1 MTGRA
6 VRRPTRVVFRDQQE
20 FKAWNDAMV
29 EKYDIERF
37 HDHPSPFV
45 RYVEGKRIRRTF
57 ALLAPGPRDRV
68 LEVGCGAG
76 HLLERLPEGRRFGLD
91 LSDSMLRK
99 AQRRVDPGTLLQAD
113 AERLPFRTGAWD
125 RVYCSEV
132 LEPLADPRAALA
144 EIERIVATHG
154 VAVVSV
160 PNERLINTLK
170 AVVRKAGLS
179 RAVLRTGP
187 KDYAMP
193 ERMDDEWHLHTFDR
207 KSLLN
212 AIPRG
217 LRVARVEAIPFRWLP
232 LRYVARCEPADQLV
246 AAPPRRR
253 SWLAALYGQWAGGD
267 LHAVKRRIQEWLR
280 VTPCDR
286 MLDAGCGAGELASLA
301 PADYLGLD
309 TDAAAVAQA
318 RRRYRR
324 DVRKRFL
331 VADAAVT
338 DLPADFFDVGLVR
351 GMAEPGRASLDA
363 IARATRG
370 PIVLVQPA
378 RASLES
384 LRASLAHAGL
394 GVDRDEVTREH
405 RILLCR
411 RGAQRR

>member
-1 MTGRA
+1 M
-6 VRRPTRVVFRDQQE
+6 TRVVFRNQQE
-20 FKAWNDAMV
+20 FKAWNDSMV

-91 LSDSMLRK
+91 LSESMLRR
-99 AQRRVDPGTLLQAD
+99 AQRRVDPGTLLQAN
-113 AERLPFRTGAWD
+113 AESLPFRTGAWD

-132 LEPLADPRAALA
+132 LEHLADPRAALA

-154 VAVVSV
+154 VVVVSV
-160 PNERLINTLK
+160 PNERLINRLK
-170 AVVRKAGLS
+170 AAVRKTGLS
-179 RAVLRTGP
+179 RAVLRTGTS
-187 KDYAMP
+187 DYAMP
-193 ERMDDEWHLHTFDR
+193 ERMDDEWHLHTFNR
-207 KSLLN
+207 KGLLN

-217 LRVARVEAIPFRWLP
+217 LRVARLEAIPFRWLP
-232 LRYVARCEPADQLV
+232 LRYVARCEPADRLV
-246 AAPPRRR
+246 AAPSHPR
-253 SWLAALYGQWAGGD
+253 SWPAALYGWRARGD

-309 TDAAAVAQA
+309 TDAAAVAQS

-331 VADAAVT
+331 IADAAMT
-338 DLPADFFDVGLVR
+338 DFPADFFDIGLVR
-351 GMAEPGRASLDA
+351 GMAEPGRASLDV

-370 PIVLVQPA
+370 PIILVQPA

-394 GVDRDEVTREH
+394 GVDSDEVTRVH
-405 RILLCR
+405 RILVCR

>member
-1 MTGRA
+1 M
-6 VRRPTRVVFRDQQE
+6 TRVVFRNQQE
-20 FKAWNDAMV
+20 FKAWNDSMV

-91 LSDSMLRK
+91 LSESMLRR
-99 AQRRVDPGTLLQAD
+99 AQRRVDPGTLLQAN
-113 AERLPFRTGAWD
+113 AESLPFRTGAWD

-132 LEPLADPRAALA
+132 LEHLADPRAALA

-154 VAVVSV
+154 VVVVSV
-160 PNERLINTLK
+160 PNERLINRLK
-170 AVVRKAGLS
+170 AAVRKTGLS
-179 RAVLRTGP
+179 RAVLRTGTS
-187 KDYAMP
+187 DYAMP
-193 ERMDDEWHLHTFDR
+193 ERMDDEWHLHTFNR
-207 KSLLN
+207 KGLLN

-217 LRVARVEAIPFRWLP
+217 LRVARLEAIPFRWLP
-232 LRYVARCEPADQLV
+232 LRYVARCEPADRLGGGRSTPLTRSRPAV
-246 AAPPRRR
+246 WGWGGGAAR
-253 SWLAALYGQWAGGD
+253 
-267 LHAVKRRIQEWLR
+267 
-280 VTPCDR
+280 
-286 MLDAGCGAGELASLA
+286 SLA
-301 PADYLGLD
+301 PADSRGLD

-331 VADAAVT
+331 IADAAMT
-338 DLPADFFDVGLVR
+338 DFPADFFDIGLVR
-351 GMAEPGRASLDA
+351 GMAEPGRASLDV

-370 PIVLVQPA
+370 PIILVQPA

-394 GVDRDEVTREH
+394 GVDSDEVTRVH
-405 RILLCR
+405 RILVCR